1 VRIGVGVYTQMNRN
15 YKHVG
20 GRDIESCDILKFQS
34 VVMNME

>member
-20 GRDIESCDILKFQS
+20 GRDIESCGEGYVLIF
-34 VVMNME
+34 